1 MRQYRNTKTG
11 AVICVESE
19 ISGDWVE
26 ITLSPA
32 SDAKTEEKPKKA
44 KKTAKKK

>member
-1 MRQYRNTKTG
+1 MKQYRNTKTG

-19 ISGDWVE
+19 IKGDWVE

-32 SDAKTEEKPKKA
+32 SDAKTEAKPKK